1 MAALR
6 SAAPAAAEI
15 REYDPEISDIADYV
29 HNKPV
34 NSDLAVS
41 FASPLTACP
50 ASSKAV
56 PRIAD

>member
-1 MAALR
+1 MAALQ
-6 SAAPAAAEI
+6 AAGPGPAAAEL

-41 FASPLTACP
+41 FAWPLAP
-50 ASSKAV
+50 PLGEPS
-56 PRIAD
+56 RG